1 MDIEKFWQARER
13 FEKILHLLLFL
24 LLLGIL
30 FSCYKVLRVYL
41 GKKEENTSDAGASA
55 GGAAAKVD
63 EKTPEQQEKVL
74 KDYFLLSCVIFV
86 WFYQLH

>member
-1 MDIEKFWQARER
+1 LDIEKFWQARER

-41 GKKEENTSDAGASA
+41 GKNEPTKPPPGT
-55 GGAAAKVD
+55 KVD
-63 EKTPEQQEKVL
+63 EKTTQQKQQKVL